1 MNQAFGDFL
10 NLSAQD
16 RKDVFEA
23 TISQQQGM
31 MLGNAPEFKE
41 IIETLSAVEID
52 INRLP

>member
-23 TISQQQGM
+23 TAEE
-31 MLGNAPEFKE
+31 LN
-41 IIETLSAVEID
+41 TLSTYIEKD
-52 INRLP
+52 F